1 MGRTTHYYLNSNF
14 WSTPNSQKKKTNK
27 NQWEEP
33 FHIYKGQWR
42 LKRETAYD
50 MRKWRVRRLGTLPSS
65 ATYNMFDE
73 LHWILYRKRHRGNNN
88 RNLASSSSGIWTAL
102 SFPFFPSLPSYDII
116 QKKDK
121 ASSCF
126 SSATGV
132 VLLGAGIMGAGV
144 NWIAGF
150 SNRACAVANNPVMNK
165 DSNKTNALPQP

>member
-1 MGRTTHYYLNSNF
+1 MNITLRD
-14 WSTPNSQKKKTNK
+14 K

-42 LKRETAYD
+42 LIRETAYD

-126 SSATGV
+126 SSAAENVSNFYFILFFQTHNLKLIARTSAMYNRCINV
-132 VLLGAGIMGAGV
+132 SPLAGQSIQTQRSTAHKR
-144 NWIAGF
+144 I
-150 SNRACAVANNPVMNK
+150 NNNK
-165 DSNKTNALPQP
+165 KNMKF